1 MLDKTLKFLSDL
13 ARNNNRPW
21 FNAHKDRYLEAKAEF
36 EAMVEELIPSLQRI
50 DPELGPLTLSECTYR
65 IYRDTR
71 FSPDKTPYKVHMGAY
86 INRQGKK
93 SPFAGYYVHIS
104 PVEGSLWGGGL
115 YCPDPRIL
123 KAVREDIYENIDE
136 FLAILHDP
144 AFTAHFRLSEHDKL
158 KKAPLGFPSDWPYID
173 LLKNRHFDVLAPIP
187 EPLLHS
193 PEFIPRTL
201 EAFAALKPLNRFL
214 NFTIEQQLEQ
224 GGEFARSI
232 THKA

>member
-36 EAMVEELIPSLQRI
+36 EAMVEELIPSLQRL

-104 PVEGSLWGGGL
+104 PVEGSL
-115 YCPDPRIL
+115 
-123 KAVREDIYENIDE
+123 
-136 FLAILHDP
+136 
-144 AFTAHFRLSEHDKL
+144 
-158 KKAPLGFPSDWPYID
+158 
-173 LLKNRHFDVLAPIP
+173 
-187 EPLLHS
+187 
-193 PEFIPRTL
+193 
-201 EAFAALKPLNRFL
+201 
-214 NFTIEQQLEQ
+214 
-224 GGEFARSI
+224 
-232 THKA
+232 

>member
-1 MLDKTLKFLSDL
+1 MPGTTSTSPRWK
-13 ARNNNRPW
+13 AR
-21 FNAHKDRYLEAKAEF
+21 
-36 EAMVEELIPSLQRI
+36 
-50 DPELGPLTLSECTYR
+50 
-65 IYRDTR
+65 
-71 FSPDKTPYKVHMGAY
+71 
-86 INRQGKK
+86 
-93 SPFAGYYVHIS
+93 
-104 PVEGSLWGGGL
+104 GGL

-144 AFTAHFRLSEHDKL
+144 AFAAHFRLSEHDKL

-187 EPLLHS
+187 EPLLRS
-193 PEFIPRTL
+193 PEFL

-224 GGEFARSI
+224 GGEFAHSI

>member
-144 AFTAHFRLSEHDKL
+144 AFAAHFRLSEHDKL
-158 KKAPLGFPSDWPYID
+158 KKAPLGFPSDWTYID

-187 EPLLHS
+187 EPLLRS
-193 PEFIPRTL
+193 PEFLDRTL

>member
-144 AFTAHFRLSEHDKL
+144 AFAAHFRLSEHDNS
-158 KKAPLGFPSDWPYID
+158 KKAPLGVPSDWPYID

-187 EPLLHS
+187 EPLLRS
-193 PEFIPRTL
+193 PEFLDRTL

-224 GGEFARSI
+224 GGEFAHSI

>member
-136 FLAILHDP
+136 FLAILHNP
-144 AFTAHFRLSEHDKL
+144 AFAAHFRLSEHDIL

-187 EPLLHS
+187 EPLLRS
-193 PEFIPRTL
+193 PEFLDRTL

>member
-144 AFTAHFRLSEHDKL
+144 AFAAHFRLSEHDKL
-158 KKAPLGFPSDWPYID
+158 K
-173 LLKNRHFDVLAPIP
+173 
-187 EPLLHS
+187 
-193 PEFIPRTL
+193 
-201 EAFAALKPLNRFL
+201 
-214 NFTIEQQLEQ
+214 
-224 GGEFARSI
+224 
-232 THKA
+232 

>member
-144 AFTAHFRLSEHDKL
+144 AFATYFRLSEHDKL
-158 KKAPLGFPSDWPYID
+158 KKAPQGFPSDWPYID

-187 EPLLHS
+187 EPLLRT
-193 PEFIPRTL
+193 PEFLDRTL

-224 GGEFARSI
+224 GGEFAHSI

>member
-1 MLDKTLKFLSDL
+1 
-13 ARNNNRPW
+13 
-21 FNAHKDRYLEAKAEF
+21 
-36 EAMVEELIPSLQRI
+36 MVEELIPSLQRI

-144 AFTAHFRLSEHDKL
+144 AFAAHFRLSEHGKL

-173 LLKNRHFDVLAPIP
+173 LLKNRHFDVLSPIP
-187 EPLLHS
+187 EPLLRT
-193 PEFIPRTL
+193 PEFLDRTL